1 MPQQPVQVNEQQEE
15 EVKQPKKS
23 AEILEDLEKI
33 KIDNQNIDAHI
44 NEKLSVLD
52 VAELEYMKN
61 NYDYMKSMCITMPQ
75 VLKVEALHE
84 KATDLA
90 KEMAQNNL
98 KSQELIDSYTNTN
111 QELQYEFDEKQDE
124 LKELFEKYQ
133 AKKAL
138 FTKQ

>member
-1 MPQQPVQVNEQQEE
+1 MKE
-15 EVKQPKKS
+15 PKKS

-33 KIDNQNIDAHI
+33 KEDNKNIDAHI
-44 NEKLSVLD
+44 NEKLGVLD
-52 VAELEYMKN
+52 VTELEYMKN

-98 KSQELIDSYTNTN
+98 KS
-111 QELQYEFDEKQDE
+111 
-124 LKELFEKYQ
+124 
-133 AKKAL
+133 
-138 FTKQ
+138 

>member
-1 MPQQPVQVNEQQEE
+1 
-15 EVKQPKKS
+15 
-23 AEILEDLEKI
+23 
-33 KIDNQNIDAHI
+33 
-44 NEKLSVLD
+44 
-52 VAELEYMKN
+52 MKN